1 MPIFSLNGSNF
12 PYEYEIR
19 DFYVARMI
27 ELSDCW
33 TSSKIY
39 LMKFKAILNTHI
51 QILRKCTSSYEI
63 LKAYWRSLFQ
73 YEMCDWYFFFLSVFS
88 EGFMG
93 EKWKRVYCRLYK
105 DSSFFWFKN
114 PDDPTSKGNVMLK
127 VGHLIPL
134 LSNQLPQPWTMDPH
148 DTT

>member
-1 MPIFSLNGSNF
+1 
-12 PYEYEIR
+12 
-19 DFYVARMI
+19 
-27 ELSDCW
+27 
-33 TSSKIY
+33 
-39 LMKFKAILNTHI
+39 
-51 QILRKCTSSYEI
+51 
-63 LKAYWRSLFQ
+63 
-73 YEMCDWYFFFLSVFS
+73 
-88 EGFMG
+88 MG